1 MQREVLLPQVELTME
16 SALIAKWL
24 VRVGDRVSAQQ
35 PILEVETQKATSE
48 VPTPVAGFVR
58 QLCVNEGQTV
68 KEKALLCILTDT
80 ADEPLQSRGAAAP
93 AASAAGSTRPVSSTS
108 VATTADA
115 GGIKASPAAR
125 RIARELNVDL
135 SSVKG
140 SGPGGRITEEDVRAA
155 TPAAAKSG
163 DSNGEWTDLPATRVA
178 LIAQMQKSL
187 AEIPQ
192 IQVRRRFDVTPLLVK
207 AEGITFTQRLAK
219 AVANALA
226 RHPALR
232 TTFDANRVQVQP
244 VSVAIA
250 MDSPHGL
257 VAPVVRNADQLSIEQ
272 IGAAIAELRSKAD
285 ANSLRRAELTDAP
298 FAISNLGM
306 LGVDQFDAFVFHGQ
320 TAVLAVGRS
329 TDDVPGKKTAWFGLA
344 VDHRVVDGAEAA
356 RFMETLQAEISST

>member
-24 VRVGDRVSAQQ
+24 VRVGDHVSAQQ
-35 PILEVETQKATSE
+35 PILEVETQKATSD
-48 VPTPVAGFVR
+48 VPSPAAGYVR
-58 QLCVNEGQTV
+58 QLCVEEGQSV
-68 KEKALLCILTDT
+68 EEKALLCILTDT
-80 ADEPLQSRGAAAP
+80 ADEPLQLRGVTTTATSASGASRQVSSVSAAP
-93 AASAAGSTRPVSSTS
+93 A
-108 VATTADA
+108 ADA

-135 SSVKG
+135 SALRG

-155 TPAAAKSG
+155 TSTAA
-163 DSNGEWTDLPATRVA
+163 NGVAADGAWTPLPATRVA

-192 IQVRRRFDVTPLLVK
+192 IQVRRRFDVTPLLTK
-207 AEGITFTQRLAK
+207 TEDITFTHRLAK
-219 AVANALA
+219 AAANALA

-232 TTFDANRVQVQP
+232 TVFDANRVRVQP

-257 VAPVVRNADQLSIEQ
+257 VAPAVRNADQLSIQ
-272 IGAAIAELRSKAD
+272 QMGAAIAELRTKAD

-329 TDDVPGKKTAWFGLA
+329 TDDEPGRKTAWFGLA
-344 VDHRVVDGAEAA
+344 ADHRVVDGAEAA
-356 RFMETLQAEISST
+356 RFLETLQREISSS